1 MFHPDISALKLIDA
15 LAKAEDISVTLDV
28 SQFSISPYPEPSPYF
43 GQTPVTGASDTQAA
57 IAILKTALLGMGVTG
72 VTPSDR
78 NCAEAGDTA
87 RTEDR
92 IATDKTA
99 KMRCQNFC
107 IFLEKLIKTV
117 PRSNPLLN
125 MFDPFKR
132 PQFGPGLHVTLK
144 KPRCI

>member
-1 MFHPDISALKLIDA
+1 M
-15 LAKAEDISVTLDV
+15 TLDV
-28 SQFSISPYPEPSPYF
+28 SQFSISPYPEPTPYI
-43 GQTPVTGASDTQAA
+43 GQTPVTGASFKHALMA
-57 IAILKTALLGMGVTG
+57 VLKAALLGMGVTG

-107 IFLEKLIKTV
+107 IF
-117 PRSNPLLN
+117 S
-125 MFDPFKR
+125 
-132 PQFGPGLHVTLK
+132 
-144 KPRCI
+144 